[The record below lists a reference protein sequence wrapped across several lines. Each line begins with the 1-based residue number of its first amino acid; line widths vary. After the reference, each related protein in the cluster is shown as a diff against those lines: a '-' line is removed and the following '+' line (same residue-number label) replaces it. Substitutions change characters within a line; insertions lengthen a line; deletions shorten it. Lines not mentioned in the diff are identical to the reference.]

1 MEVLRFQVQVQNQPL
16 QDSICVQLWPICCYL
31 SKKDPVE
38 KLTGSKSSMGPDFI
52 SQLSQL
58 NCFIGPVGRAK
69 YFHLVLLF
77 F

>member
-16 QDSICVQLWPICCYL
+16 LDSICVQLWPICCCL
-31 SKKDPVE
+31 RKKDPVE
-38 KLTGSKSSMGPDFI
+38 KLTGSKSSLGPDFI

-58 NCFIGPVGRAK
+58 SCFIGPVDRAQ
-69 YFHLVLLF
+69 YFQLVLLF